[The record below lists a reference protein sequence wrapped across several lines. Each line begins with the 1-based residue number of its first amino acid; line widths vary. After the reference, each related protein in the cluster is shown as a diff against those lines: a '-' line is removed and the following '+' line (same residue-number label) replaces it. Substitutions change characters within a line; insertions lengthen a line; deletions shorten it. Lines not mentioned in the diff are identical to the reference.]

1 MKYKKADLEKEKHK
15 KERRFIIR
23 KGPTNLCKPKFF
35 TGSKHKMFNK
45 KK

>member
-15 KERRFIIR
+15 KERRCVIR
-23 KGPTNLCKPKFF
+23 KGPTNLRKTKFF
-35 TGSKHKMFNK
+35 TGPKHKTFNK